1 MYRFKFSKNVNN
13 EMKLQQKTIEMMRK
27 IPKGRVTTYKILA
40 QSMGTKAYRTVG
52 TCVKKNPY
60 APAVPCHR
68 VVKSDG
74 TIGQYSGRGGIKTK
88 IKLLKKEGIVISNRK
103 INLKKYLYKFK

>member
-1 MYRFKFSKNVNN
+1 
-13 EMKLQQKTIEMMRK
+13 MKLQQKTIEMMKK
-27 IPKGRVTTYKILA
+27 IPKGRITTYKILA
-40 QSMGTKAYRTVG
+40 HSMGTNAYRAVG
-52 TCVKKNPY
+52 TCVRKNPY
-60 APAVPCHR
+60 ATAVPCHR

-74 TIGQYSGRGGIKTK
+74 TIGQYSGSGGTKAK